1 MDNMQK
7 IEEYI
12 AKTEIKSCLFGG
24 YNKTDVHNLLK
35 TVIGMFETTLKEQ
48 QEKNE
53 QRTAELLAEVD
64 AAKEA
69 AEENA
74 KMADVLIVDLN
85 KTIVSLTEHIEESEE
100 KMGNVQKALS
110 DLLEMMNE

>member
-48 QEKNE
+48 QEK
-53 QRTAELLAEVD
+53 D
-64 AAKEA
+64 
-69 AEENA
+69 
-74 KMADVLIVDLN
+74 
-85 KTIVSLTEHIEESEE
+85 E
-100 KMGNVQKALS
+100 K
-110 DLLEMMNE
+110 